1 MPDDLIPIEDKL
13 RPGEILD
20 PASHLIMRGWPVTAD
35 GILANA
41 DRTRVRYSLAGEP
54 FVAISAEATIA
65 GWDVDTILMG
75 ARLRSRSSYAI
86 SPVGDLIAA
95 GFDLAP
101 TFQAPHY
108 SVLLPSY
115 TQEAAARLVE
125 VFGEVKLNPYSRR
138 RDP

>member
-20 PASHLIMRGWPVTAD
+20 PASHLIMRGWPVTVE

-41 DRTRVRYSLAGEP
+41 DRTGSATPSPECRSWR
-54 FVAISAEATIA
+54 SAEVTMA
-65 GWDVDTILMG
+65 GWDVDSILMG
-75 ARLRSRSSYAI
+75 SRLRSRRSYAI
-86 SPVGDLIAA
+86 SLVGDLMAV

-125 VFGEVKLNPYSRR
+125 VFGEVKPNPYFRR